1 LVEKVK
7 VGDAAPDFILVDT
20 DRKPR
25 KLSEFRGQNV
35 VLAFYPGAF
44 TSVCKKEM
52 CTFRDSLARLE
63 GLNALG
69 VGVSVNDPWSNTGFK
84 EVNMLNF
91 PLLSD
96 YNREVIKR
104 YGVELNNFAGLKGYT
119 VAKRSV
125 FVLDKDGMVRYSWIS
140 EDPGVEPNYSEI
152 EEVLKKIGAR

>member
-1 LVEKVK
+1 MVEKVK

-63 GLNALG
+63 GLNALV